1 MCVCGCEGPWRQ
13 RLTLEERIWSHSTPS
28 WREDGTESST
38 LRWSSSSTMP
48 RSRGDGEERERGE
61 VQMKPSTQ
69 IMHVQAK
76 VFRYHA
82 YYNYTSVVLAHVIMQ
97 YMCVLERMHYLRVS
111 E

>member
-1 MCVCGCEGPWRQ
+1 
-13 RLTLEERIWSHSTPS
+13 
-28 WREDGTESST
+28 
-38 LRWSSSSTMP
+38 
-48 RSRGDGEERERGE
+48 
-61 VQMKPSTQ
+61 MKPSTQ

-111 E
+111 V